1 MSYGYRPPEN
11 FLGLPPEDSRFE
23 DAGVVILPLPYE
35 GTVSYGHG
43 TAHGPAAILRASTQV
58 ELYDREF
65 GGEPALAY
73 GVHTMPMLEPDLS
86 GPQAT
91 VDAIE
96 AAVADLAATGKLVV
110 ALGGEHS
117 VSVGVGRGLR
127 RALGD
132 FVVVQIDAHSDLRD
146 EYEGTPLSHA
156 CAARRLAELAPI
168 VQLGIRSICQE
179 EADYIA
185 AYPQRVTVFFADD
198 IHAGGD
204 AHLSALAD
212 VVRGRRVYLTLDVDG
227 LDPAVMPAT
236 GTPEPGGLSW
246 AQTIDIL
253 RVVTTHAEVIGCDVV
268 ELAPI
273 PGLHAPDFIAAKLVY
288 KLVNLVMRRRGA

>member
-1 MSYGYRPPEN
+1 MSYSYRPAEN
-11 FLGLPPEDSRFE
+11 FLGLPAEDSRFE

-43 TAHGPAAILRASTQV
+43 AAHGPAAMLRASTQV

-65 GGEPALAY
+65 GGEPVLDY
-73 GVHTMPMLEPDLS
+73 GVHSMPMLEPDLS

-91 VDAIE
+91 IDAIE
-96 AAVADLAATGKLVV
+96 AAVADLAATGRLVV

-146 EYEGTPLSHA
+146 VYEGTSLSHA
-156 CAARRLAELAPI
+156 CVARRLAEFAPI

-185 AYPQRVTVFFADD
+185 THPDRVTVFFADD
-198 IHAGGD
+198 IHAGGG
-204 AHLSALAD
+204 AHLAALAD
-212 VVRGRRVYLTLDVDG
+212 RVRGQRVYLTLDVDG
-227 LDPAVMPAT
+227 LDPSIMPAT

-246 AQTIDIL
+246 LQTLDIL
-253 RVVTTHAEVIGCDVV
+253 RVVAANAEVIGCDVV

-273 PGLHAPDFIAAKLVY
+273 PGYHAPDFIAAKLVY
-288 KLVNLVMRRRGA
+288 KLMNLVMKGRA